1 MLTKIE
7 IQYME
12 AVVGIYQNIRKA
24 NKQNIDWEQ
33 RRYEIAKN
41 VYPIVIHEIDHNVR
55 KTLPAKAAVE
65 LADILI
71 EELKKG

>member
-24 NKQNIDWEQ
+24 NEQNIDWEQ

-71 EELKKG
+71 EEL